1 MGSQGP
7 GRKRTPSKNGLTAEE
22 DALNIIA
29 REAEARLA
37 AKRAARAEAREI
49 RMKELER
56 QQKEI
61 YQVQKKY
68 YGLDKLDNKWGDIE
82 QWMEDSERYTRS
94 SQRHA
99 SVSDDEE
106 RMSVGSRSNVRL
118 DLAAA
123 GAYSGLPQ
131 AAAASSSHSLK
142 KSKKKKKHSSRT
154 SNGYDD
160 DLSTVSSRISRLS
173 DESKASR
180 SSRIDLQS
188 SAYYSSELYS
198 SSSYTSKHQGPSYN
212 GYQGSTYKDSLYSG
226 SRRSSIRASSEYSG
240 FLGSSSRTSSRANS
254 ACGSPVEDCG
264 SSVPSY
270 MCNTSNSGLS
280 RDLDRVIIPDLPDVN
295 GRLSMVDD
303 RLERDYLEKG
313 SSRASTISGTTLTS
327 LGGTSSRRGSG
338 DTSITVDTEASIR
351 EIKDALLEVEEKFR
365 KAMVSNAQLDNE
377 KTNLIYE
384 VDTLKDSLIGLEE
397 MLFETRRELEDRS
410 KDLERE
416 KHAHSILQFQFNEVK
431 ETLKQSED
439 LLTKHGIVLGP
450 DLVTNGETGEQA
462 GEADPNSQTSS
473 AEIRDGSSVLGT
485 HQLEPSKDQHQKDL
499 DTEVQLSSHVPFCS
513 TKTPLKAT
521 LRDKINQG
529 VGQSEN
535 RPEVSPTS
543 VGEDVLTSARP
554 IDEIKVEESI
564 LEDSGC
570 KIVEL
575 ECDVHT
581 DAHMNTDQQD
591 GIVPVDLSQVIK
603 EEAPIE
609 SFSGPILDKDQSDE
623 GELDNKSKDEP
634 VELFKTEKLPQTQ
647 GASASNKKR
656 KKKKKGKQKQSKKQ
670 ESDKKVDDNNEKVL
684 SENNPNQKMERD
696 HEGNRKE
703 PLGNYVSQTK
713 MDSKVPADSHDDD
726 KRTIETDSVKTPS
739 TNLNADDARDTF
751 QSVTD
756 EADLGKGSKTISNF
770 DCPVSRTSTGV
781 LSDAQS
787 NLTSIID
794 EQTEDPTIPGQDVVI
809 LSSEIDSSEKKDL
822 LSPTLSKPMD
832 AVGECAEPPESIS
845 NSENIENFLS
855 MDVKEV
861 KSDLDS
867 DAVEQQARLQNID
880 PDGTT
885 FHDDHDASAP
895 NLSLSSV
902 LKMAENEAE
911 IQTQEQASK
920 PIDQELEIHLQDSI
934 QVDQKDIKTQ
944 QDVEENPIISNVL
957 ERENVKYTA
966 VSDTLVQHIGEEAE
980 EEGRLLQDR
989 VKHEACMSGEDE
1001 TNQESVESGASDQK
1015 LKIEK
1020 CEEDKLFL
1028 GQVIPEAQ
1036 LSKEDLASKESVES
1050 EAFEEPNLEKDEDD
1064 EKERSL
1070 RDEVIPEAPLSGE
1083 DEASQESVESEAFE
1097 EPNLEK
1103 DEKERSLQD
1112 EVIPVAQLS
1121 GKDPANQESVESE
1134 AFEEPNLEKDEKE
1147 RSLQDEV
1154 IPVAQL
1160 SGKDPANQ
1168 ESVES
1173 EDFEEPNLEKDEDD
1187 EKERSLQDE
1196 VIPEA
1201 PLSGEDEA
1209 NRESVESGASDQKP
1223 KLEKFEED
1231 EKEKSSQNQVMLDT
1245 QLAGDDEDSLV
1256 ESDVVA
1262 QEPKEENEEEDEGES
1277 FDFDD
1282 MDHEAS
1288 SDLLPKISLDQP
1300 NMDVTL
1306 FKENMLVP
1314 SQDFQSD
1321 VIDEDRTQDDELA
1334 AHVPKPKEH
1343 MDDGLAIEDLQTT
1356 TEVEGCLPE
1365 VNKEEVGPSHQQ
1377 HDKEFTVKK
1386 HLQAADV
1393 RHDEGVNLISEMGTK
1408 DLGQEIIHHESKI
1421 SGEQEVERETTVS
1434 NKEDYRKES
1443 KKSGKKGKGKGKEE
1457 CKMS

>member
-82 QWMEDSERYTRS
+82 QWMEDSEQYTRF

-118 DLAAA
+118 DLEAA

-131 AAAASSSHSLK
+131 ASSSHSLK
-142 KSKKKKKHSSRT
+142 KSKKKKKHSSRA

-160 DLSTVSSRISRLS
+160 DLNTVSSRSSRLS
-173 DESKASR
+173 DESKMSR

-198 SSSYTSKHQGPSYN
+198 SSSYSSKHQGPSYN
-212 GYQGSTYKDSLYSG
+212 GYQLSLLHCRKYRGSTYKDSLYSG
-226 SRRSSIRASSEYSG
+226 SRRSSIRASSGCSG

-270 MCNTSNSGLS
+270 LCNTGNSGLS
-280 RDLDRVIIPDLPDVN
+280 RDLDHVIIPDLPDVN

-313 SSRASTISGTTLTS
+313 SSRASTLSGATLTS

-351 EIKDALLEVEEKFR
+351 EIKEIHELKDQIQDVEAKHMQNLKELKDALLEVEEKFR

-397 MLFETRRELEDRS
+397 MLFETRRELEDKS

-416 KHAHSILQFQFNEVK
+416 KHAHSILQFQFTELK
-431 ETLKQSED
+431 ETLKQSEE

-450 DLVTNGETGEQA
+450 DLATNGETGEQA
-462 GEADPNSQTSS
+462 GEADQNSQTSS
-473 AEIRDGSSVLGT
+473 AEIREGSSVLGT
-485 HQLEPSKDQHQKDL
+485 HQLELSKDQHQKDL
-499 DTEVQLSSHVPFCS
+499 DKEVQLSSHVPFSS
-513 TKTPLKAT
+513 TKTSLKAT
-521 LRDKINQG
+521 LRDKMNQG

-535 RPEVSPTS
+535 RPEVSPTP
-543 VGEDVLTSARP
+543 VGEDVLTAARP
-554 IDEIKVEESI
+554 IEEIKVEESI

-575 ECDVHT
+575 ECNVHT
-581 DAHMNTDQQD
+581 DAHMGTDQQD
-591 GIVPVDLSQVIK
+591 GIMPVDLSQAVK
-603 EEAPIE
+603 EETPVESISSPI
-609 SFSGPILDKDQSDE
+609 PDKDQTDE
-623 GELDNKSKDEP
+623 AELDNKSKEEP
-634 VELFKTEKLPQTQ
+634 VESFQTEKLPQTQ
-647 GASASNKKR
+647 GASVSNKKR

-670 ESDKKVDDNNEKVL
+670 ESDKQVDDKNVKVL
-684 SENNPNQKMERD
+684 SENPNQKMESD
-696 HEGNRKE
+696 QEGNHKE
-703 PLGNYVSQTK
+703 LLGNYVSQTT
-713 MDSKVPADSHDDD
+713 MNSKVPADSHDD
-726 KRTIETDSVKTPS
+726 KRTDETDCVKIPS

-756 EADLGKGSKTISNF
+756 EADSGKSSKTISDF
-770 DCPVSRTSTGV
+770 DCPESRTSTGV

-787 NLTSIID
+787 KSSITNLTTIID
-794 EQTEDPTIPGQDVVI
+794 EQTEDSTIPGQEVVI

-822 LSPTLSKPMD
+822 LSHTLSSKPMN
-832 AVGECAEPPESIS
+832 AVGECVEPPESIS
-845 NSENIENFLS
+845 NSENIEDYLS
-855 MDVKEV
+855 IEVKEV
-861 KSDLDS
+861 KSDLDR
-867 DAVEQQARLQNID
+867 DAVEQEARLQNID

-885 FHDDHDASAP
+885 FHDDHDASAL

-902 LKMAENEAE
+902 LKKAENEAE
-911 IQTQEQASK
+911 IQIQEQATE

-944 QDVEENPIISNVL
+944 QDDLVEENLIISNVFD
-957 ERENVKYTA
+957 RENVKYTA
-966 VSDTLVQHIGEEAE
+966 ITDTLVQHIGEEAE
-980 EEGRLLQDR
+980 EEERLLQNQE
-989 VKHEACMSGEDE
+989 KHEACMSGEDE
-1001 TNQESVESGASDQK
+1001 TNQESLESGASDQK
-1015 LKIEK
+1015 LELEK
-1020 CEEDKLFL
+1020 CEEDEKDKLFL
-1028 GQVIPEAQ
+1028 DQIIPEAQ
-1036 LSKEDLASKESVES
+1036 LSRDDLASKESVET
-1050 EAFEEPNLEKDEDD
+1050 EA
-1064 EKERSL
+1064 
-1070 RDEVIPEAPLSGE
+1070 
-1083 DEASQESVESEAFE
+1083 
-1097 EPNLEK
+1097 
-1103 DEKERSLQD
+1103 
-1112 EVIPVAQLS
+1112 
-1121 GKDPANQESVESE
+1121 
-1134 AFEEPNLEKDEKE
+1134 
-1147 RSLQDEV
+1147 
-1154 IPVAQL
+1154 
-1160 SGKDPANQ
+1160 
-1168 ESVES
+1168 
-1173 EDFEEPNLEKDEDD
+1173 FEEPNLEKDEDD

-1196 VIPEA
+1196 VKPEA
-1201 PLSGEDEA
+1201 QLSGEDEA
-1209 NRESVESGASDQKP
+1209 NQESVESGASDQKP
-1223 KLEKFEED
+1223 KLEKCEEYEKDKLFQGQVIPEAQMSGKDPASQESVESEAFGELNLEKDEED
-1231 EKEKSSQNQVMLDT
+1231 EKERSSKNQVMLDT
-1245 QLAGDDEDSLV
+1245 QLAGEDDDIVV
-1256 ESDVVA
+1256 ESDAFA
-1262 QEPKEENEEEDEGES
+1262 QELKEENEEEDEGES

-1282 MDHEAS
+1282 MDLEAS
-1288 SDLLPKISLDQP
+1288 SDLLPKNSLDQP

-1306 FKENMLVP
+1306 LKENVHVP
-1314 SQDFQSD
+1314 SQEFQSD
-1321 VIDEDRTQDDELA
+1321 VIEDRTQDDCGPLELA
-1334 AHVPKPKEH
+1334 AQVPKPKEH
-1343 MDDGLAIEDLQTT
+1343 MDDGLAIENLQTT

-1365 VNKEEVGPSHQQ
+1365 DSQVNKEEVRPSHQQ
-1377 HDKEFTVKK
+1377 HESPENKEFTVEK
-1386 HLQAADV
+1386 HLQSAEDI
-1393 RHDEGVNLISEMGTK
+1393 RHNEGVNLISEMGTR
-1408 DLGQEIIHHESKI
+1408 DVGQEIIHNESKI

-1434 NKEDYRKES
+1434 NKEDDRKES
-1443 KKSGKKGKGKGKEE
+1443 KKSSKKGKGKGKEE